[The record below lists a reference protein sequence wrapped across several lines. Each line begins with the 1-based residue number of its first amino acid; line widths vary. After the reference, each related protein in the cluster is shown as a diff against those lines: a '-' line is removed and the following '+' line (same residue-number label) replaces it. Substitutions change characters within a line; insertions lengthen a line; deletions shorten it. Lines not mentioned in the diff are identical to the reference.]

1 MPPETDT
8 LLASLHELQLSL
20 NESSTNQQLSASE
33 IVDTELRKEDRL
45 RQELEQVRSVNASIT
60 AVLDSITVAESNLE
74 KVVTTTTNVDSLLNL
89 WMRILSQTEHT
100 QRLIFDPK
108 WEGATK
114 DEHLHQTRLAAI
126 AAQQAQAKAQAEKRA
141 QEMAAAT
148 QKRKE
153 AEEQKLK
160 RDAIVQKRIYGN
172 KLGSGKASV
181 SGTNSSTTMA
191 MAPNPRSTTTRPTG
205 RSTTSKATGNSG
217 VPTRQRSVLR
227 NANSNAPGART
238 NVSRTAGTRSS
249 NSTS

>member
-33 IVDTELRKEDRL
+33 IVDTELRREDRL
-45 RQELEQVRSVNASIT
+45 RHELEQVRSVNASIT
-60 AVLDSITVAESNLE
+60 AVLDSIRVAESNLE
-74 KVVTTTTNVDSLLNL
+74 KVITTTTNVDSLLNL

-114 DEHLHQTRLAAI
+114 DEHLHQIRLAAI
-126 AAQQAQAKAQAEKRA
+126 AAQQAQAKAQTEKRA
-141 QEMAAAT
+141 QEIAAAN

-160 RDAIVQKRIYGN
+160 RDAMVQKRIYGN
-172 KLGSGKASV
+172 KLGTGKSSV
-181 SGTNSSTTMA
+181 SGANSSTTTP
-191 MAPNPRSTTTRPTG
+191 MAPNLRSTTMRPTG
-205 RSTTSKATGNSG
+205 RPATAITTGNSG

-238 NVSRTAGTRSS
+238 NLSRTTGARSS

>member
-20 NESSTNQQLSASE
+20 NESSTNKQLSASE
-33 IVDTELRKEDRL
+33 IVETELRKEDRL

-148 QKRKE
+148 QKREE
-153 AEEQKLK
+153 AEEQKRK
-160 RDAIVQKRIYGN
+160 RDAVVQKRIYGN

-181 SGTNSSTTMA
+181 SGTNSSTTMP

-205 RSTTSKATGNSG
+205 RSTTLKSTGNSG

-227 NANSNAPGART
+227 TANSNAP
-238 NVSRTAGTRSS
+238 
-249 NSTS
+249 